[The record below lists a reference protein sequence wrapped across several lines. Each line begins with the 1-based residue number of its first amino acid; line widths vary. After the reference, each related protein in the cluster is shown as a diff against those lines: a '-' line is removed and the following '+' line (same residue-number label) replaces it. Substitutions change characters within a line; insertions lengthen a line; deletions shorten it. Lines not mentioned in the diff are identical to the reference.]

1 MADFRYNVM
10 HEVDDNE
17 LRHIHQLLDELSQQD
32 TLTIMVDHVNE
43 RTEDRIQGAIDRDR
57 FDFYTRGINEDDTE
71 FVVRRKM

>member
-17 LRHIHQLLDELSQQD
+17 LRHIHQLLDELSHQD
-32 TLTIMVDHVNE
+32 TLSILVDHVNE
-43 RTEDRIQGAIDRDR
+43 RTEDRIQGAIDRDK